1 MSDLQVR
8 VAPTSR
14 LKLRK
19 SAMRVRSILGVKTPD
34 FPSHAFDILL
44 SGSFP
49 EYKFDVLEADIM
61 GPHEGLTEPD
71 QKIMFLREDVYDGA
85 MTGDG
90 RDRFTFA
97 HELGH
102 LLLHSGNYLARYDP
116 AAPKPTHKKYEDSE
130 WQADNFAAELLMP
143 VAAAKKCADPTELME
158 VCEVS
163 YSAASVRFDVLRQG
177 GLIK

>member
-19 SAMRVRSILGVKTPD
+19 SAEKVRSLLGVKVPG
-34 FPSHAFDILL
+34 FPSDAFDLLL
-44 SGSFP
+44 SGNFP

-61 GPHEGLTEPD
+61 GPHHGLTEPD
-71 QKIMFLREDVYDGA
+71 QKIMFLREDVYEGA
-85 MTGDG
+85 MRGDG

-116 AAPKPTHKKYEDSE
+116 SAPNPTHKKYEDSE

-143 VAAAKKCADPTELME
+143 IAAVKKCADPTELME
-158 VCEVS
+158 MCEVS
-163 YSAASVRFDVLRQG
+163 YMAASVRFDVLRQG

>member
-14 LKLRK
+14 IKLRK
-19 SAMRVRSILGVKTPD
+19 VAMRVREVLGAKSD
-34 FPSHAFDILL
+34 EFPSDAFDLLL
-44 SGSFP
+44 SGNFP
-49 EYKFDVLEADIM
+49 EYKFDILPRSIM
-61 GPHEGLTEPD
+61 GRHHGLTEPD
-71 QKIMFLREDVYDGA
+71 QKIIFLREDVYEGA
-85 MTGDG
+85 MEGNG

-116 AAPKPTHKKYEDSE
+116 AEPKPTHRKFEDSE

-143 VAAAKKCADPTELME
+143 VSAVKSCADPNELME

-163 YSAASVRFDVLRQG
+163 YKAAQVRFDVLRSG
-177 GLIK
+177 GFI